1 MKHSSKNVNALQISR
16 IALFPKVQNRQ
27 IDKVSTITALKWN
40 AATSQ
45 QCNLHGTTNLKKI
58 GVSLEG

>member
-1 MKHSSKNVNALQISR
+1 MYMLYKSPEL
-16 IALFPKVQNRQ
+16 LFSEEGAKQAVTY
-27 IDKVSTITALKWN
+27 DKVSTITALKWN